1 MFAGSWRNPP
11 PGTPATEEPD
21 EEHKLGQKVTD
32 LEDKI
37 ARENFRVV
45 VIKPDVVEMTD
56 IKDPTTAR
64 RYKYTFVSEKG
75 ENGKV
80 VGKWT
85 EEELWP

>member
-1 MFAGSWRNPP
+1 MLTGSWKNPP
-11 PGTPATEEPD
+11 PGTPAIKEPD
-21 EEHKLGQKVTD
+21 EDHKLGQKVTD

-45 VIKPDVVEMTD
+45 IIKPDVVEM
-56 IKDPTTAR
+56 INLKDPAIAR
-64 RYKYTFVSEKG
+64 RHKYTFVSEKA
-75 ENGKV
+75 ENGDI